1 VAGVIAAIAIANS
14 SNSSSNGSDGA
25 NNGPPPVILGYDA
38 CSGPDASNSLT
49 GAGATF
55 PYPLY
60 SKQHDEYQKLCGTKI
75 NYQSIGS
82 GAGIQQIT
90 AQTVDFGATDA
101 IMRPDQEAAAVEAGG
116 PILHIPGALAPVAV
130 VYNLPGVKSGELRLT
145 PDVLAAIFLKNIKRW
160 DDSRI
165 AQLNPGLELPK
176 SEITVLY
183 RSDGSGTTN
192 IFTDYLSKVSPEWK
206 SRVGSGNAVK
216 WIGDLGAQGNEGI
229 AGQVKLIPATI
240 GYVELAFAE
249 QVKLSTA
256 TLQNQAGN
264 FIQPTLESASAA
276 AQGVSLP
283 DDTKYMLTDS
293 PNPEAYPIVSFSWIL
308 AYVNAEK
315 PEKGRAL
322 AHYLWWSIHDG
333 QVFADALIFP
343 RMPADAVKKAEAL
356 VLSLRCAGAPCLTP
370 AAP

>member
-1 VAGVIAAIAIANS
+1 VYAVASSGNS
-14 SNSSSNGSDGA
+14 GSNGGPG
-25 NNGPPPVILGYDA
+25 NGNEGPPPIILGYSA
-38 CSGPDASNSLT
+38 CPGANASNSLT

-60 SKQHDEYQKLCGTKI
+60 SKQQDQYQKICGTKI

-90 AQTVDFGATDA
+90 AGTVDFGASDA
-101 IMRPDQEAAAVEAGG
+101 IMRPDQEEKTIAAGG
-116 PILHIPGALAPVAV
+116 PILHIPGTLAPVAV
-130 VYNLPGVKSGELRLT
+130 VYNLPGVESGELRLT
-145 PDVLAAIFLKNIKRW
+145 PDVLAGIFLKNIKRW
-160 DDSRI
+160 NDERI
-165 AQLNPGLELPK
+165 AAINPGVELPK

-216 WIGDLGAQGNEGI
+216 WIGDIGAQGNEGI
-229 AGQVKLIPATI
+229 AGQVKLIPGTI

-249 QVKLSTA
+249 QVKLSSA
-256 TLQNQAGN
+256 TVQNQAGR
-264 FIQPTLESASAA
+264 FIKPSLESASAA

-283 DDTKYMLTDS
+283 DDTKFMITNS

-308 AYVNAEK
+308 AFVDAEK
-315 PEKGRAL
+315 PEKGRTL
-322 AHYLWWSIHDG
+322 AHFLWWSIHDG
-333 QVFADALIFP
+333 QAYADALLFP
-343 RMPADAVKKAEAL
+343 RLPGDAVKKAEAL
-356 VLSLRCAGAPCLTP
+356 ILSLRCAGEPCLTP